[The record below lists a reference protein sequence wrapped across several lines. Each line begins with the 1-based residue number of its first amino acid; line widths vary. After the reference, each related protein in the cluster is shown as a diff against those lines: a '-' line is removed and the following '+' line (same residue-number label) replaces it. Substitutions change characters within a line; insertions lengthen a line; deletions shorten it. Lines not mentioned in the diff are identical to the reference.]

1 MRPWL
6 VKLAVVRLALTGGA
20 WSDDDWA
27 MLAQASAAE
36 IQKRGSGKPMFD
48 DMIDWLNSGVDT
60 AAGSAP
66 LSCPASPE
74 RRLRRRLRWWA
85 DREERWTQM
94 WVEPLLANVTHA
106 QGLVRLRTR

>member
-36 IQKRGSGKPMFD
+36 IQKRGSGKPIRCSTTGSIGSTRASTRLLGQLPFPAPHPPSAV
-48 DMIDWLNSGVDT
+48 SG
-60 AAGSAP
+60 AGCAGGQIGRSGG
-66 LSCPASPE
+66 
-74 RRLRRRLRWWA
+74 RRCGSSLYWP
-85 DREERWTQM
+85 M
-94 WVEPLLANVTHA
+94 
-106 QGLVRLRTR
+106 